1 MRKLIVSAWISLD
14 GIFDAELMNEWFN
27 PFDSAARQDYIRDGI
42 LSADAF
48 MFGSNTYQ
56 MLAPYWSSLKNNEM
70 GVADKLNSAPK
81 YVASKTLKSADWSN
95 STIIGENLIDEINQL
110 KQQPGSEIQI
120 EGSGDLVASLLK
132 DDVVDELRLLVH
144 PVIMGTGKRF
154 FKDGVTVPALK
165 LIKTVPIDKGVIALY
180 YQVVKG

>member
-27 PFDSAARQDYIRDGI
+27 PFDSTARQDYIRDGI
-42 LSADAF
+42 LSADTF
-48 MFGSNTYQ
+48 LFGRNTYQ

-70 GVADKLNSAPK
+70 GVADKLNNAPK

-95 STIIGENLIDEINQL
+95 SIIIGENLIDEINQL
-110 KQQPGSEIQI
+110 KQQHGNDIQI

-132 DDVVDELRLLVH
+132 DGLIDELRLLVH
-144 PVIMGTGKRF
+144 PVIMGKGKSF
-154 FKDGVTVPALK
+154 FKNGVTVSGLK
-165 LIKTVPIDKGVIALY
+165 LIKTEPIDKGVIALY
-180 YQVVKG
+180 YSAKG